1 MNMKSALR
9 HTLRALGQ
17 RFPQLRRYSGK
28 LGLGRLVT
36 SGSTREQIRVDGD
49 VVIELDLSVPIFR
62 YLYFHHDLSSALET
76 ILIRR
81 LLTPN
86 DTFVDVGAHI
96 GYFTLVAAKYTRHV
110 FAFEPNPS
118 TYAYLQRNIQLNP
131 ALASRVTS
139 YPIALSDHVGS
150 ASLFNSP
157 EHPDLASLQPIES
170 AHTVVEAVTLD
181 TLDHVLSAYNISFL
195 KIDVEGGELDVL
207 NGARETVGRDRPLVL
222 CELLEPFQQRFG
234 HTCQDIVHFFH
245 EYGYKAYHVQ
255 EDTSRRGNVIVK
267 PLDLAEL
274 SVDEANNALFVP
286 SERVAETLT
295 RLSS

>member
-1 MNMKSALR
+1 M
-9 HTLRALGQ
+9 
-17 RFPQLRRYSGK
+17 
-28 LGLGRLVT
+28 
-36 SGSTREQIRVDGD
+36 
-49 VVIELDLSVPIFR
+49 VIELDLSVPIFR

-118 TYAYLQRNIQLNP
+118 TYAYLQRNIQLNL
-131 ALASRVTS
+131 ALAAKVTS
-139 YPIALSDHVGS
+139 YPIALSDHAG
-150 ASLFNSP
+150 AANLFNSP
-157 EHPDLASLQPIES
+157 EHPGRASLQPIES

-181 TLDHVLSAYNISFL
+181 TLDHILSAHKISFL
-195 KIDVEGGELDVL
+195 KIDVEGGELNVL
-207 NGARETVGRDRPLVL
+207 NGAREIVGRDRPLAL
-222 CELLEPFQQRFG
+222 CELFEPFQQRFG
-234 HTCQDIVHFFH
+234 CTCQDIVDFFH
-245 EYGYKAYHVQ
+245 EYGYKAYYVQ
-255 EDTSRRGNVIVK
+255 EDTSRRCGVIVK
-267 PLDLAEL
+267 SLDLAEL